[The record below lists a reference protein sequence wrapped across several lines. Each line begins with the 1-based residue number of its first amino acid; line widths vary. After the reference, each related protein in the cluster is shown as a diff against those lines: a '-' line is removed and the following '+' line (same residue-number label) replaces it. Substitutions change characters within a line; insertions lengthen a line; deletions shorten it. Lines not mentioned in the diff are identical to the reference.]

1 MLQPTSVTTT
11 PFGRHVAILSLSGPC
26 SGAGVCEE
34 LVAQATRAVESDRTG
49 LVVDLRDATGLGA
62 DVLETIRDIDRA
74 GHRCGWRLVVVR
86 PFSGPLRTLFFSEAL
101 DLGLTLSSSRAHALL
116 WAMRVHPASAQA
128 AS

>member
-26 SGAGVCEE
+26 SGAGVCEQ
-34 LVAQATRAVESDRTG
+34 LVAAATEAVESDRTG

-62 DVLETIRDIDRA
+62 DVIEVIRDIDRTA
-74 GHRCGWRLVVVR
+74 HRCGWRLVVVK
-86 PFSGPLRTLFFSEAL
+86 PCSGPLRTLFFSEAL
-101 DLGLTLSSSRAHALL
+101 DLGLTLASTRAVALL
-116 WAMRVHPASAQA
+116 WAMRVPPASVQA